1 MPLIYRPLRSAVIS
15 VAVPR
20 LASISRQFSNTS
32 QNMAPITKQ
41 YDFIVIGGGSGGSG
55 AARRAAGWY
64 GAKTLLVENGR
75 SGGTCVNV
83 GCVPK
88 KHTWNFASVA
98 ETLKDGVHYGYNIP
112 QDIKFN
118 FAEFKKKRDTNIVGL
133 NGAYERNWS
142 REGIDLIHGTASFKS
157 EREIEVEV
165 KGGDKSVYT
174 APHIL
179 IATGGYPVMPHGI
192 PGSELGITSDGF
204 FDIEELPTRMAFV
217 GAGYIAVELAG
228 VMNAIGVETHMFI
241 RGNTFLRN
249 FDPMVQETLTQRYI
263 DAGVIIHKNH
273 KGFKEVISQSSGKG
287 SSKVFKLIDND
298 GQDLEVNEL
307 LWAIGRSPELEKLA
321 PARIGIKQGPKGHIQ
336 VDEYQNT
343 NVPGIYALGDV
354 TGQAELTPVAIAAGR
369 ALSNRLFGTHHPSGG
384 PHLSTAKLD
393 YSNIPTVVFAHPE
406 VGTIGLTEPAA
417 IEKFGKKDI
426 KTYHTKFTAMFYH
439 FHPAEE
445 KKMQP
450 TEYKL
455 ICEGPEEKIV
465 GMHILGVGSSEM
477 MQGFGVAVKMGARK
491 RDFDACVA
499 IHPTSAEELVT
510 LK

>member
-1 MPLIYRPLRSAVIS
+1 M
-15 VAVPR
+15 
-20 LASISRQFSNTS
+20 
-32 QNMAPITKQ
+32 
-41 YDFIVIGGGSGGSG
+41 
-55 AARRAAGWY
+55 
-64 GAKTLLVENGR
+64 
-75 SGGTCVNV
+75 
-83 GCVPK
+83 
-88 KHTWNFASVA
+88 
-98 ETLKDGVHYGYNIP
+98 LKDGVHYGYDIP
-112 QDIKFN
+112 KDIKFN
-118 FAEFKKKRDTNIVGL
+118 FAEFKRKRDENIKGL
-133 NGAYERNWS
+133 NAAYERNWN
-142 REGIDLIHGTASFKS
+142 RENIDLVKGTATFKS
-157 EREIEVEV
+157 QREIEVAIH
-165 KGGDKSVYT
+165 GGENVLYS

-179 IATGGYPVMPHGI
+179 IATGGFPLIPQGI
-192 PGSELGITSDGF
+192 PGSDLGITSDGF
-204 FDIEELPTRMAFV
+204 FEIEDLPKKMAFV

-241 RGNTFLRN
+241 RGNTFLRH

-273 KGFKEVISQSSGKG
+273 KGFKEVVRLREGKG
-287 SSKVFKLIDND
+287 EEKLLKLIDND
-298 GQDLEVNEL
+298 GEESEFNEV
-307 LWAIGRSPELEKLA
+307 LWAIGRAPEIKKLD
-321 PARIGIKQGPKGHIQ
+321 PAKIGVKQGPKGHIV

-343 NVPGIYALGDV
+343 NIDGVYALGDV

-393 YSNIPTVVFAHPE
+393 YSNIPTVVFSHPE

-417 IEKFGKKDI
+417 VSKFGKENI
-426 KTYHTKFTAMFYH
+426 RVYHTKFTPMFYN

-445 KKMQP
+445 KKLQP

-455 ICEGPEEKIV
+455 ICEGPDEKIV
-465 GMHILGVGSSEM
+465 GMHILGAGSSEM

-510 LK
+510 MK

>member
-1 MPLIYRPLRSAVIS
+1 M
-15 VAVPR
+15 
-20 LASISRQFSNTS
+20 
-32 QNMAPITKQ
+32 
-41 YDFIVIGGGSGGSG
+41 
-55 AARRAAGWY
+55 
-64 GAKTLLVENGR
+64 
-75 SGGTCVNV
+75 
-83 GCVPK
+83 
-88 KHTWNFASVA
+88 
-98 ETLKDGVHYGYNIP
+98 LKDGVHYGYDIP
-112 QDIKFN
+112 KDIKFN
-118 FAEFKKKRDTNIVGL
+118 FAEFKRKRDENIKGL
-133 NGAYERNWS
+133 NAAYERNWN
-142 REGIDLIHGTASFKS
+142 REKIDLVKGTATFKS
-157 EREIEVEV
+157 QQEIEVAIQ
-165 KGGDKSVYT
+165 GGENVLYS

-179 IATGGYPVMPHGI
+179 IATGGYPVLPKGI
-192 PGSELGITSDGF
+192 PGSDLGITSDGF
-204 FDIEELPTRMAFV
+204 FEIEDLPKKMAFV

-273 KGFKEVISQSSGKG
+273 KGFKEVVRLREGKG
-287 SSKVFKLIDND
+287 EEKLLKLIGND
-298 GQDLEVNEL
+298 GQESEVNEL
-307 LWAIGRSPELEKLA
+307 LWAIGRAPEIEKLD
-321 PARIGIKQGPKGHIQ
+321 PAKIGVKQGPKGHIV

-343 NVPGIYALGDV
+343 NIDGVYALGDV

-384 PHLSTAKLD
+384 PHFSTAKLD

-406 VGTIGLTEPAA
+406 VGTIGMTEPGAVS
-417 IEKFGKKDI
+417 KFGKENI
-426 KTYHTKFTAMFYH
+426 KVYHTKFTPMFYT

-445 KKMQP
+445 KKLQP

-465 GMHILGVGSSEM
+465 GMHILGAGSSEM

-510 LK
+510 MK

>member
-1 MPLIYRPLRSAVIS
+1 M
-15 VAVPR
+15 
-20 LASISRQFSNTS
+20 
-32 QNMAPITKQ
+32 
-41 YDFIVIGGGSGGSG
+41 
-55 AARRAAGWY
+55 
-64 GAKTLLVENGR
+64 
-75 SGGTCVNV
+75 
-83 GCVPK
+83 
-88 KHTWNFASVA
+88 
-98 ETLKDGVHYGYNIP
+98 LKDGVHYGYDIP
-112 QDIKFN
+112 KDIKFN
-118 FAEFKKKRDTNIVGL
+118 FTEFKRKRDENINGL
-133 NGAYERNWS
+133 NAAYERNWS
-142 REGIDLIHGTASFKS
+142 KEHIDLVKGTATFKS
-157 EREIEVEV
+157 KQEIEVATQDGEHV
-165 KGGDKSVYT
+165 LYS

-179 IATGGYPVMPHGI
+179 IATGGYPVVPHDI
-192 PGSELGITSDGF
+192 PGSDLGITSDGF
-204 FDIEELPTRMAFV
+204 FEIEDLPKKMAFV

-241 RGNTFLRN
+241 RGNTFLRT

-273 KGFKEVISQSSGKG
+273 KGFKEVVRLRGGKG
-287 SSKVFKLIDND
+287 EEKLLKLIGND
-298 GQDLEVNEL
+298 GEESEFNEL
-307 LWAIGRSPELEKLA
+307 LWAIGRAPEIKKLD
-321 PARIGIKQGPKGHIQ
+321 PAKIGVKQGSKGHIV

-343 NVPGIYALGDV
+343 NIDGVYALGDV

-384 PHLSTAKLD
+384 PHFATAKLD

-406 VGTIGLTEPAA
+406 VGTIGITEPQAVS
-417 IEKFGKKDI
+417 KFGKENI
-426 KTYHTKFTAMFYH
+426 KIYHTKFTPMFYN
-439 FHPAEE
+439 FHPQEE
-445 KKMQP
+445 KKLQP

-465 GMHILGVGSSEM
+465 GMHILGAGSSEM